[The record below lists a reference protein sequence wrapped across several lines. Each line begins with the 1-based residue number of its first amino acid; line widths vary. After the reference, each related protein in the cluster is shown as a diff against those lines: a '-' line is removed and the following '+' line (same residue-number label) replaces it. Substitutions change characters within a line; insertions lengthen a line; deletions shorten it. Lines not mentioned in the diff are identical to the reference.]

1 MLWPT
6 LPGIAIFLTHALLFG
21 FVARQ
26 IQGTEQAFLTEKLAY
41 TGLACAAYTAY
52 VFAARRLAMPM
63 ANPIAEGRRL
73 ESAIAAVGAGL
84 GLYLLLQAFLRFTG
98 LFSGSERPIAKG
110 LTILVSGL
118 LTPMAEELLYR
129 AGLFRFLRSTMPTA
143 FALIVSSFCF
153 AIVHPIVSAPFILV
167 CGLTFG
173 VLYWRYG
180 LMASILA
187 HVVYNLLILLSAG

>member
-6 LPGIAIFLTHALLFG
+6 LLGIAIFLTHALLFG
-21 FVARQ
+21 FLARQ
-26 IQGTEQAFLTEKLAY
+26 IQGTNQAFLTEKFAY
-41 TGLACAAYTAY
+41 AGLACVAYATY
-52 VFAARRLAMPM
+52 VFTARRLAL
-63 ANPIAEGRRL
+63 PIAKPITEGRHA
-73 ESAIAAVGAGL
+73 ESAAVAVGAGL
-84 GLYLLLQAFLRFTG
+84 GLYALLQAFLRLTG
-98 LFSGSERPIAKG
+98 LLTGSEHPIVNG

-118 LTPMAEELLYR
+118 LTPMVEELLYR
-129 AGLFRFLRSTMPTA
+129 AGLFQFLRGTMPTP

-167 CGLTFG
+167 CALIFG